1 MAYLRYTEGEDGL
14 NTLEAQGKW
23 WAKVLASPDTTIL
36 EGEGESAVIL
46 VNTGR
51 IIQGIRERSFESAVS
66 RTTGLESQKEAEE
79 AMVKLASIGAGS
91 AALSSAVFGQ
101 AGAYFHPSAAH
112 SHSSSSGI
120 GPSALTGGEDPQPF
134 AGQPYHATA
143 GLRAI
148 RLRGQKA
155 GVALRGQRPF

>member
-1 MAYLRYTEGEDGL
+1 MRYTEGEDGL

-79 AMVKLASIGAGS
+79 AMGKLASIGAGS
-91 AALSSAVFGQ
+91 AALSSAVFG
-101 AGAYFHPSAAH
+101 
-112 SHSSSSGI
+112 
-120 GPSALTGGEDPQPF
+120 
-134 AGQPYHATA
+134 
-143 GLRAI
+143 
-148 RLRGQKA
+148 
-155 GVALRGQRPF
+155 